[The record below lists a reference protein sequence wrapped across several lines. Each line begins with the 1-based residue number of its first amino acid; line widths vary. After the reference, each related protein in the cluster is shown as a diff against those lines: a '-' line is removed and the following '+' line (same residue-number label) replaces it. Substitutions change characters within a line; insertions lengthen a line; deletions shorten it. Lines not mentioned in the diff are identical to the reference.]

1 MGGPSRFLLV
11 RTPELGEPNVSLI
24 SSEKRESDSCF
35 LVRWLYMKGLHVFH
49 GFMAAALAALPVMAR
64 ATAGHSMA
72 GHSMGGHVGMA
83 PRVSGGHR
91 GMAPQIFGGR
101 VGMPP
106 HISSSRGFAHEFG
119 RFDHRHDFAF
129 RHHDF
134 DRFRD
139 RDFDRDDRFFHHRH
153 FFFGFDFASFGF
165 PWWYPY
171 PYYYGYPYDYSYY
184 DYGPAY
190 DYQYWNDLAVSVQS
204 ELARRGYYQGAI
216 DGVIGSGSR
225 EAIRAFQAAQGL
237 PVTGVIDR
245 KVLKALGISYRSA

>member
-1 MGGPSRFLLV
+1 
-11 RTPELGEPNVSLI
+11 
-24 SSEKRESDSCF
+24 
-35 LVRWLYMKGLHVFH
+35 MKGLHVFH
-49 GFMAAALAALPVMAR
+49 GIIAAALAALLPVTAR
-64 ATAGHSMA
+64 AAPGHSMA
-72 GHSMGGHVGMA
+72 GHGMGGHVGMA

-91 GMAPQIFGGR
+91 GMEPQIFGGR

-204 ELARRGYYQGAI
+204 ELARRGYYHGAI
-216 DGVIGSGSR
+216 DGVIGSGSQQ
-225 EAIRAFQAAQGL
+225 AIRGFQAAQGL
-237 PVTGVIDR
+237 PLTGRIDPTL
-245 KVLKALGISYRSA
+245 LKALGVSYRSA

>member
-1 MGGPSRFLLV
+1 
-11 RTPELGEPNVSLI
+11 
-24 SSEKRESDSCF
+24 
-35 LVRWLYMKGLHVFH
+35 MKGLFVSHWL
-49 GFMAAALAALPVMAR
+49 MAAAFTALLPVMAR
-64 ATAGHSMA
+64 AGAGHSMG
-72 GHSMGGHVGMA
+72 GHNMGGHVGMA
-83 PRVSGGHR
+83 PRISGGHR

-101 VGMPP
+101 VVGMPP
-106 HISSSRGFAHEFG
+106 HISSGRGFGHEFG
-119 RFDHRHDFAF
+119 RFDHRHNFAF

-204 ELARRGYYQGAI
+204 ELARRGYYHGAI

-225 EAIRAFQAAQGL
+225 QAIRGFQSAQGL